1 MNGQSL
7 YLEGSKICLE
17 SNKYRIC
24 SEMALMDPRV
34 QMLGWQV
41 WFEPKLLLRI
51 LGQVGGKVPL
61 GLSRSAR
68 CNSLLQAELC
78 GSGMAL

>member
-7 YLEGSKICLE
+7 CLEDSKICLK

-34 QMLGWQV
+34 QMLSWQV
-41 WFEPKLLLRI
+41 WFEPELLLGI
-51 LGQVGGKVPL
+51 LRQVEV
-61 GLSRSAR
+61 AR
-68 CNSLLQAELC
+68 CHLGCLEVPSATACSKLNFVRF
-78 GSGMAL
+78 